1 MPVEVWKVTTPLQQA
16 KAIADRME
24 RRHTD
29 GVAWSEMACLF
40 RCLKR
45 GDRGKLYTI
54 LEDELMRRAVPYV
67 IVGGKTL
74 LERASVLD
82 LMSYIRLAVG
92 HDDQAFRRVLYRP
105 KRRLSQKVLAAIER
119 QQHIME
125 QDRTEWGHVGLDE
138 AARVMVK
145 TGVGIKQAQR
155 EHLRGLLAILD
166 KIRDRCVIE
175 QLPEMLS
182 FVWTESGLGKMH
194 GAKVQ
199 QSDSGSEEAEAE
211 EADSDE
217 EGDEENGLN
226 AAQIPQSR
234 LSVPPEI
241 ARLLDIAMAHA
252 NAFKTR
258 EAHLQRSNDDGTRV
272 PKLFEMTRTYVL
284 ENEMMT
290 SRLRKHLPKCI
301 LDELYVD
308 QGRGRRIVQSFISEI
323 TLQETSEPD
332 ISGKSTDAETV
343 TISSVHRAKGLEW
356 CDVYIPF
363 FNDGFLP
370 TSFRDSD
377 NSKQR
382 HRPACPTRIGES
394 PGKRTCDEQC
404 QEYFIQAEIRTRGS
418 PQERHADEERRLA
431 HVAATR
437 AKDALF
443 FVSVDTELPSPY
455 EEELTKLPSRVVV
468 SRRME

>member
-1 MPVEVWKVTTPLQQA
+1 MVFDELLSHSGIAVHFRNTFTDLVVDEFQDSSNLQERLLQKLVDPAQPRLTAVGDEDQCILRESYTNLKQRNLLSNYRSSANILRAGICLLDFLFEARGQKPRGNPGGMVYTFALLVHEGICFVRFRTLARVFSQDGMPVEVWKVTTPLQQA

-241 ARLLDIAMAHA
+241 ARLLDIAMVHA
-252 NAFKTR
+252 NAFKMR

-332 ISGKSTDAETV
+332 I
-343 TISSVHRAKGLEW
+343 
-356 CDVYIPF
+356 
-363 FNDGFLP
+363 
-370 TSFRDSD
+370 
-377 NSKQR
+377 
-382 HRPACPTRIGES
+382 
-394 PGKRTCDEQC
+394 
-404 QEYFIQAEIRTRGS
+404 
-418 PQERHADEERRLA
+418 
-431 HVAATR
+431 
-437 AKDALF
+437 
-443 FVSVDTELPSPY
+443 
-455 EEELTKLPSRVVV
+455 
-468 SRRME
+468 